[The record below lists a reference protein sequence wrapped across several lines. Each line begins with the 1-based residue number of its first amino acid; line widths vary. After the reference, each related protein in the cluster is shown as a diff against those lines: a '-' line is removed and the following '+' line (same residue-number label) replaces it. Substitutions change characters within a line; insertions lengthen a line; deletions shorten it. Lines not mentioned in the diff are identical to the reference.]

1 MNKSES
7 ITNLAKALKQAQSEM
22 GEVKFDATNPFLK
35 NRYASLGAVIQASK
49 DALVNNGLSVSQP
62 AISDE
67 HGVGITTL
75 LMHETGEWI
84 ETSITLPLSEEKGKS
99 QAQVAGSIISY
110 LRRYSLASLLNLY
123 SDLRR
128 YSLASLLNLYSD
140 EDNDGNEPKAQSK
153 PVEKPTND
161 NGNKKIDTPMSIEK
175 AEAEVG
181 SDGKKYGDCTDDELA
196 KKMIGISKGL
206 NNKEATE
213 QQRNEYMMKRDAILT
228 IQAYRKG

>member
-123 SDLRR
+123 SD
-128 YSLASLLNLYSD
+128 

>member
-7 ITNLAKALKQAQSEM
+7 IKNLASALKKAQSEM

-49 DALVNNGLSVSQP
+49 DAMVNNGLSVSQP

-75 LMHETGEWI
+75 LMHESGEWL
-84 ETSITLPLSEEKGKS
+84 ETSITLPLGEEKGKS

-123 SDLRR
+123 SD
-128 YSLASLLNLYSD
+128 
-140 EDNDGNEPKAQSK
+140 EDTDGNAPQKKTQSK
-153 PVEKPTND
+153 PVQNAQPKTGALTLEEA
-161 NGNKKIDTPMSIEK
+161 M
-175 AEAEVG
+175 AETG
-181 SDGKKYGDCTDDELA
+181 SDGKTYGDCSTEELD
-196 KKMIGISKGL
+196 KKMIGITKWL
-206 NNKEATE
+206 NNKANINSPKMDSYIQKMEAIKLIKA
-213 QQRNEYMMKRDAILT
+213 KR
-228 IQAYRKG
+228 G